1 MPVAPPPGAVG
12 PIDVPPIDTPP
23 IGGAPR
29 IGGEPPIGVPQAGE
43 TARSRGWPALG
54 LLLGLAS
61 AVTLF
66 LFLASTRKARA
77 GVPLRVDSRPHVDPG
92 IQAVVFPPMFAPRF
106 EVRVQPTIHAGE
118 QHVILL
124 SDTRTTI

>member
-1 MPVAPPPGAVG
+1 MPVAPPRGTAGA
-12 PIDVPPIDTPP
+12 IDLPPI
-23 IGGAPR
+23 APL
-29 IGGEPPIGVPQAGE
+29 AGE
-43 TARSRGWPALG
+43 AQRGRGWPALG
-54 LLLGLAS
+54 LLVGLAS
-61 AVTLF
+61 AVTIF

-92 IQAVVFPPMFAPRF
+92 IQVVIFPDAFAPRF

-124 SDTRTTI
+124 SDTRTSI